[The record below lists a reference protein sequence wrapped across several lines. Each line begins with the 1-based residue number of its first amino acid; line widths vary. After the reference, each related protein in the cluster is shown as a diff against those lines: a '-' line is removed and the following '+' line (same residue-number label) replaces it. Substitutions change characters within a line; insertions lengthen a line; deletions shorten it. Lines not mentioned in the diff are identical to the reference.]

1 MSNVRVIGA
10 SSAAEF
16 RGGDSR
22 VVVVVLVAAW
32 AAHRVVV
39 VGVSMAGVAWAL
51 LAVVLMAAELPMV
64 AVVVSMVVEDL
75 ANKNSNFLISNKA
88 TT

>member
-22 VVVVVLVAAW
+22 VVVLVLVAAW

-51 LAVVLMAAELPMV
+51 LAVVLMAAV
-64 AVVVSMVVEDL
+64 GVSMVVEDL